1 MKLIWVLN
9 ILKNKKKW
17 ITTINEIRLIT
28 MTKNNNIYSKLWA
41 IQNEVKRIVRSEENK
56 FQNYHFFNELQVL
69 RLLKP
74 LLEKHRVAIFLTD
87 DSQEP
92 FFCEQKGN
100 NYLVRYLKRL
110 DIVDVETS
118 ENSEQKTGLT
128 ENGKLTYSFW
138 AVGANPDPAKAKGAA
153 ETYAVKYMLTK
164 FFLIPVKNTNDPDYE
179 FNSSIFKENKEELE
193 LTEKDKNKLNAKEF
207 LRQNNW
213 YD

>member
-1 MKLIWVLN
+1 MV
-9 ILKNKKKW
+9 
-17 ITTINEIRLIT
+17 
-28 MTKNNNIYSKLWA
+28 KNNNIYSKLWT
-41 IQNEVKRIVRSEENK
+41 IQNEVKKIVRSEENK
-56 FQNYHFFNELQVL
+56 FQNYRFFNELQVL

-87 DSQEP
+87 DSSEP

-110 DIVDVETS
+110 DIVDIEIQEPS
-118 ENSEQKTGLT
+118 KQKTDSA
-128 ENGKLTYSFW
+128 ESDSKLTYSFW

-179 FNSSIFKENKEELE
+179 FNSNTVAENGKELE
-193 LTEKDKNKLNAKEF
+193 FTEKDKDKQKAKEF

-213 YD
+213 YDQ

>member
-1 MKLIWVLN
+1 M
-9 ILKNKKKW
+9 NKGKS
-17 ITTINEIRLIT
+17 
-28 MTKNNNIYSKLWA
+28 IYGKLWA
-41 IQNEVKRIVRSEENK
+41 IQNEVKKIVRSEENK
-56 FQNYHFFNELQVL
+56 FQNYYFFNELQVL

-110 DIVDVETS
+110 DIVDVETQEIS
-118 ENSEQKTGLT
+118 EKKTEPT

-179 FNSSIFKENKEELE
+179 FNSSVVRESKRELE
-193 LTEKDKNKLNAKEF
+193 LMGENKDQQKAKEF
-207 LRQNNW
+207 LKQHNW